1 VISTLNAP
9 SDRTPDVYPFNIE
22 HRTLEHPLP
31 DEATLYDVP
40 SPAALHPLTDLRALQ
55 QEMVRMQAK
64 IMRQDAEITQLK
76 TDTGMISIAMLELI
90 SRLEAL
96 EYRP

>member
-1 VISTLNAP
+1 MISTLNAP
-9 SDRTPDVYPFNIE
+9 NDRPRDVYPFNVE
-22 HRTLEHPLP
+22 YQTLEHPLP

-76 TDTGMISIAMLELI
+76 TDFGTMSIALLEI
-90 SRLEAL
+90 VTRLEAM
-96 EYRP
+96 EYRR